1 MKKNSLKTYLEDP
14 FLHQLMSEVKL
25 AGGMRSSL
33 VDITHKCNLRCV
45 GCYYF
50 MEKMDN
56 YKKVEDDESFHTFVD
71 QEVARGTNLLTVV
84 GGEPALEIERL
95 KILAKHFTLTVVTNG
110 TMHIPMKDLE
120 NIRIAISFWGD
131 QERDIELRG
140 KGRSNVFETSLKLY
154 KDDPRVG
161 YYYTVIPGFTD
172 GIQTAATRMV
182 NNGNYVTFNF
192 YGDLADIGGKYSHQ
206 KGFLSGIE
214 EISILSKR
222 YPTKII
228 SSRYIND
235 IISSRQM
242 FGKAWGYDVCPS
254 LTYDHPEN
262 AQRMLNG
269 KQYPTKFRAYN
280 ADLTTTRRCCI
291 GSARDCDTCTD
302 VWAINGWV
310 IGSFKEHLGSK
321 KDFTN
326 WLCSMYI
333 FYMQTGFIDLNENAY
348 KLPLIY
354 ECMDTLALSNQ
365 SCIPDQRIEAHEYS

>member
-1 MKKNSLKTYLEDP
+1 MKRNSLKTYLEDP
-14 FLHQLMSEVKL
+14 FLSQLMAEVKN

-50 MEKMDN
+50 MEKMDEH
-56 YKKVEDDESFHTFVD
+56 KKVEDDESFRVFVE
-71 QEVARGTNLLTVV
+71 QEVARGTNMLTVV
-84 GGEPALEIERL
+84 GGEPALEVERL
-95 KILAKHFTLTVVTNG
+95 KILAKHFKLTVVTNG
-110 TMHIPMKDLE
+110 TMHIPMEGLE

-131 QERDIELRG
+131 QKRDMELRG
-140 KGRSNVFETSLKLY
+140 KGKKNVFEMSLKLF
-154 KDDPRVG
+154 KNDPRVG
-161 YYYTVIPGFTD
+161 YYYTVIPGFSG
-172 GIQTAATRMV
+172 GIQSAVTRMV
-182 NNGNYVTFNF
+182 NNGNFVTFNF

-206 KGFLSGIE
+206 NGFEDGIA

-222 YPTKII
+222 FPTKII

-235 IISSRQM
+235 IISSRKL
-242 FGKAWGYDVCPS
+242 FGNTWGYDVCPS
-254 LTYDHPEN
+254 LTFDHPEN
-262 AQRMLNG
+262 AVRMQNG

-321 KDFTN
+321 QDFTN

-333 FYMQTGFIDLNENAY
+333 FYLQTGFIDWNANSN

-354 ECMDTLALSNQ
+354 ERMGVLACAAPSHTDDRLIKAVECS
-365 SCIPDQRIEAHEYS
+365 